1 MKTNTIAAVVLSIAM
16 IFVAPAFADKK
27 VLWADIPAAV
37 QKTITENVGGGKI
50 EEIEKETETIGG
62 KRTPIYEVDVRKT
75 DGSKIEIKVGEDG
88 KLIAIDKD

>member
-1 MKTNTIAAVVLSIAM
+1 MKTTMIAAVVLPVAM
-16 IFVAPAFADKK
+16 AFAAPAFAEKK
-27 VLWADIPAAV
+27 VQWSDVPAAV
-37 QKTITENVGGGKI
+37 QKTITENAGGGKI

-62 KRTPIYEVDVRKT
+62 KKTPIYEVDVRKL